1 MLRKLTHVFSNY
13 FPFPYSHPTFPKLE
27 HELDLSMDYAASIL
41 LNDLNS
47 AKVIIA
53 IQGIGEPVKVP
64 EKTREIFVANHK
76 KLKNRFGDF
85 LFTDVSKFRKAKSGI
100 LALPVTNLGKMHF
113 RGIDIPDVDAIVV
126 ADMPNHINSLIHL
139 TGRVGR
145 AEFKQGLAI
154 CLVNSKIDEKIQ
166 EQFVEIAEKTGNPG
180 LFLVN
185 ADSRLD
191 QDFDTESENLSP
203 KSKTEDLH
211 EVYPEK
217 INSENS
223 ENSDFNEFHE
233 FQNKFSKK

>member
-1 MLRKLTHVFSNY
+1 
-13 FPFPYSHPTFPKLE
+13 
-27 HELDLSMDYAASIL
+27 MDYAASIL

-47 AKVIIA
+47 TKVIIA
-53 IQGIGEPVKVP
+53 IHGIGEPVKIP
-64 EKTREIFVANHK
+64 EKTREIFVSNHK

-85 LFTDVSKFRKAKSGI
+85 LFTDVAKFRRAKSGI

-166 EQFVEIAEKTGNPG
+166 EQFVEIAERTGNPG

-185 ADSRLD
+185 TNSEFEDYDESD
-191 QDFDTESENLSP
+191 EESENLSS
-203 KSKTEDLH
+203 KLKTEDLH
-211 EVYPEK
+211 EIYPEK
-217 INSENS
+217 IDTKKSENG
-223 ENSDFNEFHE
+223 DFNEFSE
-233 FQNKFSKK
+233 FQNKFSQK